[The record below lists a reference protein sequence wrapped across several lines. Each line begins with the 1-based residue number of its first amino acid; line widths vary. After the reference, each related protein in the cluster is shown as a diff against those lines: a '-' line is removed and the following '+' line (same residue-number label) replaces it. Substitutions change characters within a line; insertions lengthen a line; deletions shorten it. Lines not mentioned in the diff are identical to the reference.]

1 MALTAQQ
8 KVSEFMKCKKDI
20 FLFAKVYVKLSLPG
34 GSVTPH
40 LYPPQESFLKD
51 LQAKNYI
58 ALLKTRQTGGST
70 AAQIFCAWLC
80 TFYKN
85 AVIGIVSRKGD
96 EATDFARKVMMILY
110 ELPKWM
116 QPKFEKDTER
126 TFILENGCA
135 LFAESVNAGNPGSLF
150 RGKAITLGIIDEAA
164 HIPFIDE
171 AYTAFAPS
179 LFKAHQVAKKKG
191 VPFGMIIISTPNR
204 TLGTGKFFFD
214 KWQEAVARS
223 GMFHPCK
230 LYWKDIPEFVDDPTW
245 YDTQCKLLGGNE
257 GKIAQELEMQFI
269 GSDNTW
275 LPLTIIKKLFDGM
288 KKPISSFK
296 MNGGHLYLWEE
307 VKATSYY
314 LVGIDVASAGGS
326 DKSTIEVYDY
336 ETMNQVAEFRGKLEV
351 FDFCENVRTVAKLFP
366 KHLLIPEDNSYG
378 TEVVGYIRRLE
389 DVPVNLYRMSPTK
402 QLKEATA
409 TVKRYGFNTNTKSR
423 PMLMDSLYT
432 YVTQYPECIRSESL
446 ILELAGLI
454 EKQMATSFKVEADKG
469 VHDDLVLAT
478 GFCTYVRQYDPPIGV
493 AIGPTGVA
501 VADDIHS
508 VAGWNDDVI
517 FPGIDMDSPT
527 SDSIALYGQLPGNA
541 TVAQMNR
548 DILKKAKANLHKIS
562 EQPGGGTNASVMNP
576 FDILSWNADD

>member
-1 MALTAQQ
+1 MAMNAQQ
-8 KVSEFMKCKKDI
+8 KVKEFLKCKKDI
-20 FLFAKVYVKLSLPG
+20 FYFAKIYVKLSLPG
-34 GSVTPH
+34 GSVTPKM
-40 LYPPQESFLKD
+40 YPPQEQFLRD
-51 LQAKNYI
+51 LLRVNYV

-96 EATDFARKVMMILY
+96 EATDFARKVMMLLY
-110 ELPKWM
+110 NLPAWM
-116 QPKFEKDTER
+116 QPKFLKDTER
-126 TFILENGCA
+126 TFILDNGCQ

-171 AYTAFAPS
+171 ACTAFAPA
-179 LFKAHQVAKKKG
+179 LFKSHQVAREKG
-191 VPFGMIIISTPNR
+191 VPFGMIVISTPNR

-214 KWQEAVARS
+214 IWKEAVAGT
-223 GMFHPCK
+223 GMFHASK

-269 GSDNTW
+269 GSENTW
-275 LPLTIIKKLFDGM
+275 LPLNVLKKLFDNV
-288 KKPISSFK
+288 KKPTSSFK
-296 MNGGHLYLWEE
+296 MRGGLLYMWEE
-307 VKATSYY
+307 ILPTKYY
-314 LVGIDVASAGGS
+314 LIGIDVASAGGS

-351 FDFCENVRTVAKLFP
+351 FDFCENIRTVAKLFVN
-366 KHLLIPEDNSYG
+366 HLLIPEDNSYG

-409 TVKRYGFNTNTKSR
+409 KVKRYGFNTNTKSR

-432 YVTQYPECIRSESL
+432 FITQYPDCIKSESL
-446 ILELAGLI
+446 VLELAGLI

-469 VHDDLVLAT
+469 VHDDLVMAS
-478 GFCTYVRQYDPPIGV
+478 GFCTYVRQYDPPVGI
-493 AIGPTGVA
+493 ATGPTGIRLS
-501 VADDIHS
+501 DDIHE
-508 VAGWNDDVI
+508 VAEWNDD
-517 FPGIDMDSPT
+517 
-527 SDSIALYGQLPGNA
+527 LPGYEIGETLSSD
-541 TVAQMNR
+541 TVSVYSKLPGGVSLEQMNR
-548 DILKKAKANLHKIS
+548 DVLKKAKENMHKLAD
-562 EQPGGGTNASVMNP
+562 QPGGSQNSILNP
-576 FDILSWNADD
+576 FDIMGWNTDD